1 MVSNPGYYSQMATA
15 GSLTQIEDGVDNPHT
30 GLIKALSLGVAGNYV
45 ISGFDATSV
54 NATGA
59 TIAAGVVLRDGKK
72 VAISGSSVSL
82 SATYTTGYHLLVARS
97 SALAVINPAAANKV
111 PAFTAG
117 DVPIAILAHT
127 GSNPMQIQYFG
138 TGKTENSLSVAY
150 DSSGYTEMGT
160 VTSDADSI
168 DIATTN
174 SNADINL
181 TPHGT
186 GDVKLGTLAIDGD
199 QTVGAG
205 QDGHALI
212 YTHSNAKAALA
223 ALPATYSD
231 SDAVSAV
238 EAESTLVLQSGV
250 TVGTD
255 LKLSTSSDN
264 VVIENVTQD
273 KDIIF
278 QIDDGGVDTEVM
290 RIDGSTSRIGIGTTT
305 PDAKLHIEG
314 DANDE
319 VVLHIT
325 TTGGT
330 SGSVQ
335 GKAHIGMSHFN
346 SDTVPSATITVEEI
360 DVSDHRA
367 NMSFSTR
374 ASGSSNAAPTEK
386 MRITHDGKV
395 GIGDTSPSTTLSVN
409 GDVSGDKFLV
419 ESIQYELASDFTSAG
434 AIPGPASA
442 PSLTLTDTDS
452 IYRITTSVGNPPGT
466 AALDVV
472 FPATSGNE
480 GLVLKIIFP
489 AIAGAPDDL
498 LLKSSGSDNIIAP
511 DNSVLA
517 ASGGSHTLTTAGVY
531 EAICISGSWIF
542 YKIS

>member
-305 PDAKLHIEG
+305 PDAKLHIEA

-319 VVLHIT
+319 VVLHLT
-325 TTGGT
+325 TEGGT

-335 GKAHIGMSHFN
+335 GKAHIGMSHFS

-367 NMSFSTR
+367 NMTFSTR
-374 ASGSSNAAPTEK
+374 ASGSANATPTEK
-386 MRITHDGKV
+386 VRITYDGKV

-409 GDVSGDKFLV
+409 GDVSGDRFLM
-419 ESIQYELASDFTSAG
+419 ESSQYEIALHASAG
-434 AIPGPASA
+434 AVPGPPNNNFSFADTDTIYRVSTVTGTPSGSA
-442 PSLTLTDTDS
+442 PLNGALLT
-452 IYRITTSVGNPPGT
+452 
-466 AALDVV
+466 
-472 FPATSGNE
+472 TSGNE
-480 GLVLKIIFP
+480 GLVFKLIVT
-489 AIAGAPDDL
+489 AIASGEAL
-498 LLKSSGSDNIIAP
+498 TIQANGSDTIV
-511 DNSVLA
+511 DQTLGVLA
-517 ASGGSHTLTTAGVY
+517 GAGGTYTIPSTGVY
-531 EAICISGSWIF
+531 ELVCFSGSWML
-542 YKIS
+542 YKTV